1 MDNFD
6 LKKFL
11 VENKLTSNSRLL
23 EQEPNDS
30 EIDAAMKAGLSAL
43 TDGGASLDK
52 IAEEEQPKELNESMG
67 VLVVSGLLA
76 APKIIEWIG
85 KAIGTISR
93 YYSTED
99 NPDDPAF
106 VKKMVHFAHK
116 WEKVYIKTIVWVV
129 KKTNFGYKLWMT
141 KDGQIDDQKLLILAK
156 IIYAVILSLA
166 IGNAVGT
173 VLGPGSAVL
182 KGIEGTLGGVKAVE
196 VVQIATKIKGQLGL

>member
-11 VENKLTSNSRLL
+11 VENKLTTNSRVL
-23 EQEPNDS
+23 EEADDS
-30 EIDAAMKAGLSAL
+30 EMDSAMKAGLSAL
-43 TDGGASLDK
+43 TDSGASLDK
-52 IAEEEQPKELNESMG
+52 IAKEEQPKELNESIG

-76 APKIIEWIG
+76 APKIIEWMG

-93 YYSTED
+93 FYSTED

-116 WEKVYIKTIVWVV
+116 WEKLYIKTIIWVV
-129 KKTNFGYKLWMT
+129 KKTNFGYKLWIT
-141 KDGQIDDQKLLILAK
+141 KDGQIDDQKLLVLAK
-156 IIYAVILSLA
+156 IIYAVILSIA

-173 VLGPGSAVL
+173 VLGPASPVL

-196 VVQIATKIKGQLGL
+196 VAQIVAKIKGQLNL